1 MNYNLETMTKSELK
15 AYLLQHRDDLE
26 AFRYLMDKIN
36 SEPDRDFHIPEEAS
50 NLSEF
55 LSDLNHGKSVA

>member
-1 MNYNLETMTKSELK
+1 MNSNLETMTKSELK
-15 AYLLQHRDDLE
+15 AYLLQYRDDLE

-36 SEPDRDFHIPEEAS
+36 SEPDQDFYSPDEAS

-55 LSDLNHGKSVA
+55 LSDRNYGKSVT

>member
-1 MNYNLETMTKSELK
+1 MNLETMTKAELK

-26 AFRYLMDKIN
+26 SFRYLMDKIN
-36 SEPDRDFHIPEEAS
+36 SEPKQDFHSPEEAA

-55 LSDLNHGKSVA
+55 LGHKGKSVA

>member
-1 MNYNLETMTKSELK
+1 MNSNLETMTKSELK

-26 AFRYLMDKIN
+26 SFRYLMDKIN
-36 SEPDRDFHIPEEAS
+36 SEPDQDFHSPDEAS

-55 LSDLNHGKSVA
+55 LSDRNYGKSVT